1 MSSAPA
7 SYLTPE
13 QYLEQERKARFKS
26 EYHRAETFAMAGA
39 SYRHS
44 VILNNL
50 AITLGPL
57 LRPSNCRVHTSD
69 LRSRISPTGL
79 YTYPDLMVICG
90 NPAFADDQRDTVL
103 NPVVIMEI
111 LSDSIKDYDRGQKF
125 QHYRALDSVADY
137 LTISQTEV
145 RVEHYARQSA
155 GRWLLSEFDRIES
168 EVTLTSVN
176 IPLSL
181 SEVYFQ
187 IEFPEVPEPESL
199 S

>member
-26 EYHRAETFAMAGA
+26 EYYRGETFAMAGA